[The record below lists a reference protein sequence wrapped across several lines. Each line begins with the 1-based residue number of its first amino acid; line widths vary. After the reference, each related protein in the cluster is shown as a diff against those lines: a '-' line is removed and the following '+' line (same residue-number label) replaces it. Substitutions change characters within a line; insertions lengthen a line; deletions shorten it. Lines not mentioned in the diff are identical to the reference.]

1 MSLDSGRVIAE
12 DVEDIRASLGGDE
25 TAYARIVQRYENL
38 VAAQMRRY
46 TRNPQLLDELVQE
59 VFVEVYF
66 SLARFQGQA
75 PLLHWIRRIATRVG
89 YRFWKLKTR
98 DQQRFGILMDEK
110 QDIIVKPR
118 NATPPEAAEYLMTLL
133 EELPPQDRIVLDLL
147 YFEECDTREIAERM
161 GWTRTLV
168 KVRAYRARQ
177 KLRVLLEEHGFGNV
191 TDEQC
196 IE

>member
-1 MSLDSGRVIAE
+1 LQSGRVSEE
-12 DVEDIRASLGGDE
+12 DVRDIRASLGGDE
-25 TAYARIVQRYENL
+25 VAYARVVQRYENL

-46 TRNPQLLDELVQE
+46 TRNPQILDELVQE

-89 YRFWKLKTR
+89 YRFWKLKAR
-98 DQQRFGILMDEK
+98 DQQRFGSLVDQQKDVYI
-110 QDIIVKPR
+110 KPHSV
-118 NATPPEAAEYLMTLL
+118 TPSEAGEYLMRLL
-133 EELPPQDRIVLDLL
+133 EELPPQDRVVLTLL

-168 KVRAYRARQ
+168 KVRAFRARQ
-177 KLRVLLEEHGFGNV
+177 KLRVMLEHKGFGKSD
-191 TDEQC
+191 DEQST
-196 IE
+196 E